1 MEGTIE
7 FSIVKIGL
15 GYSRKVKDREMGMGN
30 RNSIV
35 IKFKG
40 K

>member
-15 GYSRKVKDREMGMGN
+15 GYSRKVKDREMDMGEQKLHCYE
-30 RNSIV
+30 I
-35 IKFKG
+35 
-40 K
+40 